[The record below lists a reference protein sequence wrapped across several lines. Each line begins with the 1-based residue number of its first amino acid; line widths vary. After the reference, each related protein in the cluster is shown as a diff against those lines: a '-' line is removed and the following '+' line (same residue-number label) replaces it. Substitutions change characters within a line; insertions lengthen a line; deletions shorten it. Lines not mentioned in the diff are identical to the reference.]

1 MTIQAGNQGKNVLIM
16 SHRAWHSVMNFMAH
30 VSALGMEFGG
40 PFRGFVEL
48 GFGERGMLTAGVRYK
63 F

>member
-1 MTIQAGNQGKNVLIM
+1 
-16 SHRAWHSVMNFMAH
+16 MAH

-40 PFRGFVEL
+40 PFRGCVES